1 MNTYRV
7 VVFLEGAGNMHDI
20 ILDGSFMLLVTQ
32 QSELLAIFVDP

>member
-20 ILDGSFMLLVTQ
+20 ILEGFW
-32 QSELLAIFVDP
+32 